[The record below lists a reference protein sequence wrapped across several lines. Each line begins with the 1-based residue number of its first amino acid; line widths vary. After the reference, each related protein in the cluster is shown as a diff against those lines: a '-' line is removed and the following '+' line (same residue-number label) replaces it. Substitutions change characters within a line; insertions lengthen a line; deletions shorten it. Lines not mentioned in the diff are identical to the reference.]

1 MIRRYKGG
9 YDTIDNICTINDK
22 NYLPKNEE
30 KYKYIELADIKNNGE
45 IEDVEEIEGS
55 KLPTRARRKV
65 KNGQVII
72 SSIEGSLESCA
83 LISDKHNNSICST
96 GFYIIESNKINS
108 ETLFILFKTKI
119 LQEILKQQA
128 SGTIL
133 TSVSKNDFLNIN
145 IPIFEE
151 DIQKNIMNN
160 VQKMLMLRKKSNHL
174 IEIAK

>member
-1 MIRRYKGG
+1 M
-9 YDTIDNICTINDK
+9 T
-22 NYLPKNEE
+22 YLED
-30 KYKYIELADIKNNGE
+30 LTE
-45 IEDVEEIEGS
+45 I
-55 KLPTRARRKV
+55 
-65 KNGQVII
+65 GQVD
-72 SSIEGSLESCA
+72 S
-83 LISDKHNNSICST
+83 SDKHNNSICST